1 VDFRSPIQIGE
12 IVTLNASVN
21 TVGRTSVEV
30 GVRVTAEDVQGGDR
44 RHTNSCYV
52 TMVAIDGEGHPVE
65 VPRLALDSE
74 DELRRH
80 LDAEER
86 RKARLL
92 LARSRAARQ
101 A

>member
-1 VDFRSPIQIGE
+1 
-12 IVTLNASVN
+12 VN

-65 VPRLALDSE
+65 VPRLALGSE